1 MGECFFWYQPTW
13 VVPDKGPL
21 NGCVCSSVTVSGC
34 FCQGQLFDGLDDDE
48 SKYDSES
55 FVPKRSVRSLVIKSN
70 KQTDSSLA
78 CSPPSFLSADDV
90 AARIPNSHN
99 VRYK

>member
-1 MGECFFWYQPTW
+1 MF
-13 VVPDKGPL
+13 L
-21 NGCVCSSVTVSGC
+21 RGCCATYDSLFDMSCSAIVSIC
-34 FCQGQLFDGLDDDE
+34 ICQGQLFDGLDDDE
-48 SKYDSES
+48 SRFDSES

-70 KQTDSSLA
+70 KQSDSSHG

-90 AARIPNSHN
+90 AGRISSSHN